1 MSVANICHSFVPKY
15 WDPKRK
21 EWMMNPHGGGNSV
34 LYIGTEM
41 ELTEE
46 IEPILWSYIAC
57 VPTDHILQGKYEPGE
72 EERVDEAIRIL
83 DEESNIYLEY
93 VPEYNIG
100 TLESIIDFYTSK
112 YGIHHVFFDYIHVTT
127 ELIAEFQANAKAH
140 IQVRE
145 DQILL
150 NLGIKLKELCRKY
163 NISIDTWTQVNGDA
177 KNEQN
182 RDASVI
188 RGAKSLADKAD
199 ICGVFSEVTPKE
211 LKMLDKVFRNAR
223 NFGKP
228 KPNRCYSIYKNRGGK
243 WTNIKIWLYINYGTM
258 RVEDLFCTDYNYN
271 MVDIEKTYT
280 AIIEDKIISTTDK
293 EEFRK
298 KLKDAGE
305 ILKTGKEH
313 LNKYRNKVIEEKK
326 KKELEEELE
335 EEREY
340 EENNKIEEVDNTPDI
355 PEDTEEENEEGSKKE
370 ETKKEETKKD
380 KKELKNQPLQE
391 EIKTQEKES
400 ESSQNYKELTDEE
413 FEKELRELYSTARI
427 INDDEEDIKKEK
439 KQEEPPKKKRG
450 RPKGSKNKPKSDVL
464 KSPQKITD
472 KTNKNTVVM
481 QNKIDKSSDLK
492 DITENIIKPKRRYY
506 TGTRPKRPK
515 KVNLNDKN

>member
-1 MSVANICHSFVPKY
+1 MGITKLDGASINFYLKNNYPHFYRIFNAVNGVKFIHDITDPKFLKPENFESYYQELKKFTLLRKLRKSGYDVSDFFDSEEVDPIEIKKKRELLEHSSVSDILRFFKNQLNEFGVEFNSQDGRESIKAGSEKAKRQKELWKLAPDFGIGYCSQFLTTVTSGIQEKKLSIYSAASGTGKSRMSVANICHSFVPKY

-293 EEFRK
+293 EEFR
-298 KLKDAGE
+298 
-305 ILKTGKEH
+305 
-313 LNKYRNKVIEEKK
+313 RNIS
-326 KKELEEELE
+326 
-335 EEREY
+335 RF
-340 EENNKIEEVDNTPDI
+340 
-355 PEDTEEENEEGSKKE
+355 S
-370 ETKKEETKKD
+370 
-380 KKELKNQPLQE
+380 
-391 EIKTQEKES
+391 
-400 ESSQNYKELTDEE
+400 
-413 FEKELRELYSTARI
+413 
-427 INDDEEDIKKEK
+427 
-439 KQEEPPKKKRG
+439 
-450 RPKGSKNKPKSDVL
+450 
-464 KSPQKITD
+464 
-472 KTNKNTVVM
+472 
-481 QNKIDKSSDLK
+481 
-492 DITENIIKPKRRYY
+492 
-506 TGTRPKRPK
+506 
-515 KVNLNDKN
+515 